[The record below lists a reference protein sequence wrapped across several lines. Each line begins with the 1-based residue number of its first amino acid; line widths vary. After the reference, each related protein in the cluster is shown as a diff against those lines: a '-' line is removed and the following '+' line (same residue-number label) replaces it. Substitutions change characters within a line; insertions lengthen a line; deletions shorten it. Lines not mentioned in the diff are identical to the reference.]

1 MCGICGKL
9 SNSPD
14 KISGEL
20 IRKMTDVMGYRGP
33 DDEGIFLSSKQEAQS
48 SKVEVGLGHRRLS
61 IIDLSE
67 AGTQPIP
74 NEDKTIWMVFNGE
87 IYNFQSLRQE
97 LTEKGHVFASKTD
110 SEVIVHLYEQEG
122 IQCLERLNGMF
133 AFSLWD
139 NRENKLFLCRDRI
152 GIKPLVYYWDGS
164 CLLFA
169 SEIKAILQDDCV
181 KRELDWTS
189 LDLYLTLNYIPAP
202 WTIFKNI
209 RKLEPGCY
217 LTAEKGKIS
226 IKRYWEIE
234 NRVEVEGDEESF
246 SYQKQRLYELV
257 NESVRQRLISD
268 VPLGAF
274 LSGGVDSSIIVG
286 LMARNMD
293 RPVMTF
299 TVGYKDLSM
308 YDETK
313 YAREVAKFNGT
324 DHHELKVDSQ
334 DVLETIP
341 TVLDNLDE
349 PFADSSLIPT
359 YVVSRETKKNVTV
372 ALAGDGADELFA
384 GYRVY
389 QGEYLTRYYDLL
401 PETIKSR
408 IIKPAFAL
416 LPDSRETILLEYL
429 RRAKKFIDGFDRSFE
444 KRVYAWRE
452 MLSENARRLI
462 LRKEILEKIPP
473 LTARKIICDR
483 IDSFDGDSINK
494 MLYLDV
500 TESLHNDMLAKVDRM
515 SMRNSLE
522 VRVPFLDHRLVEFAF
537 TIGGRKKLRGLK
549 RKYILLETF
558 KPILP
563 PKIHSRPKWGFE
575 IPISTWL
582 KKDLRFLI
590 DEYLSEEFIKRQQIF
605 KYDYVHEL
613 VESHLKNRTDTSWHL
628 WNLIVFGHWYRKY
641 F

>member
-1 MCGICGKL
+1 
-9 SNSPD
+9 
-14 KISGEL
+14 
-20 IRKMTDVMGYRGP
+20 
-33 DDEGIFLSSKQEAQS
+33 
-48 SKVEVGLGHRRLS
+48 
-61 IIDLSE
+61 
-67 AGTQPIP
+67 
-74 NEDKTIWMVFNGE
+74 
-87 IYNFQSLRQE
+87 
-97 LTEKGHVFASKTD
+97 
-110 SEVIVHLYEQEG
+110 
-122 IQCLERLNGMF
+122 
-133 AFSLWD
+133 LWD

-164 CLLFA
+164 CLVFA

-202 WTIFKNI
+202 WTIFKDI

-226 IKRYWEIE
+226 INRYWEIE
-234 NRVEVEGDEESF
+234 NRVETEGDEESF
-246 SYQKQRLYELV
+246 SDQKQRLYELV
-257 NESVRQRLISD
+257 NESVRQRLVSD

-274 LSGGVDSSIIVG
+274 LSGGIDSSIIVG
-286 LMARNMD
+286 LMARNME

-324 DHHELKVDSQ
+324 DHHELKVGSQ

-359 YVVSRETKKNVTV
+359 YVVSRETKRNVTV

-389 QGEYLTRYYDLL
+389 QGEYLTRYYSLL
-401 PETIKSR
+401 PERMRNKILR
-408 IIKPAFAL
+408 PAFAR

-429 RRAKKFIDGFDRSFE
+429 RRAKKFIDGADRSFQ

-452 MLSENARRLI
+452 VFGEDARRFI
-462 LRKEILEKIPP
+462 VEKEILARLPL
-473 LTARKIICDR
+473 LTAQEMMTKRLNR
-483 IDSFDGDSINK
+483 LTGDSINK

-500 TESLHNDMLAKVDRM
+500 TESLHNDMLSRVDRM

-537 TIGGRKKLRGLK
+537 TIEGRKKLRGLK

-563 PKIHSRPKWGFE
+563 PRIHSRPKWGFE
-575 IPISTWL
+575 IPISAWL

-590 DEYLSEEFIKRQQIF
+590 EEYLSEEFLRKQQIF
-605 KYDYVHEL
+605 EYNYVREL
-613 VESHLKNRTDTSWHL
+613 VQSHLNNRRDTSWHL